1 MRIFKKLYILST
13 ITILFLS
20 TDINS
25 ISLGKFWHSI
35 HANSLI
41 GMQKIFENLNSAD
54 NNINYWFHY
63 IIPILEIKLLF
74 ILAILMFLFFFKN
87 LKKK

>member
-25 ISLGKFWHSI
+25 ISLGKFWHYF
-35 HANSLI
+35 HPNSLI
-41 GMQKIFENLNSAD
+41 GMQKVFENFNSLNNS
-54 NNINYWFHY
+54 INYWFDY
-63 IIPILEIKLLF
+63 IIPLLEIKLLF
-74 ILAILMFLFFFKN
+74 ILAILMLLYFL
-87 LKKK
+87 LV